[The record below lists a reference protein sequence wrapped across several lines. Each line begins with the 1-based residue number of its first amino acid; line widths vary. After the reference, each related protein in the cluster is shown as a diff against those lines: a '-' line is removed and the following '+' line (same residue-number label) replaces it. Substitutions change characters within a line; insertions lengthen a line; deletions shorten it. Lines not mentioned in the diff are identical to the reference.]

1 MDLPPS
7 LRSLAL
13 MSLPTHQL
21 KTKQPLPP
29 SVASDL
35 AAIDLFAGTFV
46 RDIRKNGIIHQI
58 SLTIG
63 FDGVTWVF
71 SYKSLRTLVPCCY
84 YCTNQ
89 QQQEQQQP
97 EVVARVGERSSVPFF
112 TPFPLFHQWVRDQS
126 GYSRLPH
133 LKIKC
138 TLARDGRRGSLRLS
152 GQIGGFGVS
161 SELVVVSSL
170 LQPGRRVL
178 RHTGSVA
185 RWEEQAGWLEEQ
197 MPAHLTQPDLFS
209 KVEPSE
215 LQQNPLE
222 ALPHDQSLQGDQLQG
237 PNCPCK
243 SSPELWWGYDS
254 DSAPEGM

>member
-13 MSLPTHQL
+13 TSLPTNQL

-35 AAIDLFAGTFV
+35 VAIDLFGGTFV

-63 FDGVTWVF
+63 FDGATWVF
-71 SYKSLRTLVPCCY
+71 SYRSLRALVPCCY
-84 YCTNQ
+84 YCTS
-89 QQQEQQQP
+89 QQEQAD
-97 EVVARVGERSSVPFF
+97 VIARVGETSSVPFF
-112 TPFPLFHQWVRDQS
+112 TPFPLFHQWVSDRS

-133 LKIKC
+133 LRVKC
-138 TLARDGRRGSLRLS
+138 TLAKDRRGGSLRLS
-152 GQIGGFGVS
+152 GQLGGFAVS
-161 SELVVVSSL
+161 SELSVVSSL
-170 LQPGRRVL
+170 VQPGRRVL
-178 RHTGSVA
+178 RHRGSVA
-185 RWEEQAGWLEEQ
+185 GWKGEEGGGWLEEQ

-209 KVEPSE
+209 KVEASE
-215 LQQNPLE
+215 LQQNPFE
-222 ALPHDQSLQGDQLQG
+222 ALALDQG
-237 PNCPCK
+237 PHGFQAQGPHCPCK

-254 DSAPEGM
+254 DSAPEGI